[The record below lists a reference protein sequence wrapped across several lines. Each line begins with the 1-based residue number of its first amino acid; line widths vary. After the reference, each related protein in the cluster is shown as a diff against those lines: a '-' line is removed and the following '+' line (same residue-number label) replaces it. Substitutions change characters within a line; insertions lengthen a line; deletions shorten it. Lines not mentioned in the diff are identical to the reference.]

1 MKDEGEQKLEREH
14 AGTGEREKK
23 GKGRE
28 RRYMHMATPMYLLS
42 RHNLEHWRKF

>member
-1 MKDEGEQKLEREH
+1 MKDEGEQKFEREH

-28 RRYMHMATPMYLLS
+28 RRYMAKPMCPLS